1 MFSKILCRIKYIGKK
16 KIMPKPNI
24 CDKSSW
30 NIAIGITFKKNTENL
45 IGHDVLNILASF
57 PTAKT
62 LTDNT
67 RIPNSIEAIST
78 VNNVITGTFSKT
90 YEKTNIRSSDKLL
103 P

>member
-1 MFSKILCRIKYIGKK
+1 MVSKIYCKIKYIGKK
-16 KIMPKPNI
+16 NIIPKPNI

-30 NIAIGITFKKNTENL
+30 NIATGIMFKKNTENL
-45 IGHDVLNILASF
+45 SGHDVLNILASF

-78 VNNVITGTFSKT
+78 VSNVITGIFSKT
-90 YEKTNIRSSDKLL
+90 YEKTNARSSGKLL

>member
-1 MFSKILCRIKYIGKK
+1 MFSKTYCRIKYIGKK
-16 KIMPKPNI
+16 NIMPKPNI

-30 NIAIGITFKKNTENL
+30 NIAIGIMFKKNTENL
-45 IGHDVLNILASF
+45 TGHDVLNILASF

-67 RIPNSIEAIST
+67 RIPNSIEAKST
-78 VNNVITGTFSKT
+78 VSKVINGTFSKT
-90 YEKTNIRSSDKLL
+90 SEKTNARSSGKLL